1 MQATELHHHEE
12 QAERPRADRDE
23 EVLPVRSAANG
34 PQGDALTSEAD
45 DLACL
50 VEQAK
55 HGDRAAFEH
64 LVRATSTDCYALA
77 LRLVGNEHDARD
89 VLQETYLRAFRKLGK
104 FRGDSGFG
112 SWLHRITVNCS
123 ATLITKRRRS
133 SHVELDEDIEV
144 PETRSERDPETAAGT
159 ADDRERL
166 VEALADLPDQMRMVV
181 VLRDVYDLA
190 HEEIARELGISQTAA
205 KVRLHR
211 ARRRLREQLF
221 APAGAAGGLSR
232 QRRHPRALAGTGE
245 AAGAVVEGEVGC
257 GADRAIGAELET
269 EEAAR
274 HAAAV

>member
-1 MQATELHHHEE
+1 LQAEELHNHEE

-23 EVLPVRSAANG
+23 EVLPVRSAAHRS
-34 PQGDALTSEAD
+34 QGDALTREAD
-45 DLACL
+45 DLAYL
-50 VEQAK
+50 VELAK

-104 FRGDSGFG
+104 FRGDSAFRT
-112 SWLHRITVNCS
+112 WLHRITVNCS
-123 ATLITKRRRS
+123 ATLVAKRRRS
-133 SHVELDEDIEV
+133 AHDELDDELEV
-144 PETRSERDPETAAGT
+144 LETRSERDPETAAGT

-166 VEALADLPDQMRMVV
+166 VEALADLPDQMRLVV

-232 QRRHPRALAGTGE
+232 QRRRPRTPAA
-245 AAGAVVEGEVGC
+245 AAGVAVCEVDFRI
-257 GADRAIGAELET
+257 DRPSAAEPET
-269 EEAAR
+269 DETAR
-274 HAAAV
+274 HVAAF